1 MVTLGELFWRVYNCR
16 PIVLFLLQR
25 ATSGEPTVKRNR
37 NVIVVIQLPPSVDWW
52 VNLLSVPLVSVFL
65 VTRFQGCTSVQ
76 LMDDML
82 SNNENVSDWN
92 GDRSN
97 SQYVSF
103 VRINCN
109 TGAQYL
115 IHYGDVIMGA
125 IASQIISLTIVFS
138 TVLFR
143 RRSRKTSKLRVT
155 GLCAGN
161 SPGTGEFPA
170 QMASIAENVSIG
182 WLHHVTNH
190 NRDAQWGLCD
200 RRSPTVALILIW
212 KKKS

>member
-1 MVTLGELFWRVYNCR
+1 MSE
-16 PIVLFLLQR
+16 PIIR
-25 ATSGEPTVKRNR
+25 TSGVCFPRD
-37 NVIVVIQLPPSVDWW
+37 Q
-52 VNLLSVPLVSVFL
+52 VSMLYVCS
-65 VTRFQGCTSVQ
+65 T
-76 LMDDML
+76 DDML

-92 GDRSN
+92 GDRSY

-115 IHYGDVIMGA
+115 IHYGDVIMGT
-125 IASQIISLTIVFS
+125 IASQITSLTIVFS

-143 RRSRKTSKLRVT
+143 RRSKKTSKLRVT

-170 QMASIAENVSIG
+170 QMASIAENVSLW

-190 NRDAQWGLCD
+190 TRDAQWGLCD

-212 KKKS
+212 KKRASNSYTDILNHFL